1 MPLGARSVFKT
12 KPRHRCLGDEFNSLL
27 RRIGYEYPLDIAR
40 VNCALIQKLAPHEVE
55 QGQPIVTAD
64 EYERKV
70 GNLLGLNQHECFK
83 YFIERA
89 ETSGHRDKTIRI
101 FHEHQLPNIKM
112 IEGNPAIEVGVG
124 LLLVKKFDVAPNG
137 VAAGFFGAAIG
148 SFHNSRPAT
157 GHYGKPGACELR
169 TCIAGPSVIR
179 MVIRKSSRSKDGYT
193 RSNKVKRA
201 KAANQLGK
209 NAKSREEFETSRL
222 RPLKELDLLR
232 LGLSLSP
239 FRQPQTLGNSRVGFN
254 DLGLLMHYA
263 MAIKSLPLAARMRK
277 TTSGRGGEAES
288 NLTLSINY
296 VATVAGS
303 DAFVLHWHPSL
314 HVLVE
319 AP

>member
-12 KPRHRCLGDEFNSLL
+12 KPRHRCPGDEFDSLL

-40 VNCALIQKLAPHEVE
+40 VNRALIQKLTPQEVH
-55 QGQPIVTAD
+55 QRQPEFPAD
-64 EYERKV
+64 EHERKI
-70 GNLLGLNQHECFK
+70 GDLLGLHQHERLED
-83 YFIERA
+83 FIECA

-112 IEGNPAIEVGVG
+112 IEGNPAIEVGVR
-124 LLLVKKFDVAPNG
+124 LLLMKKFDVAPNR

-148 SFHNSRPAT
+148 SFHNAWAAT
-157 GHYGKPGACELR
+157 GHNGKAGSCELR
-169 TCIAGPSVIR
+169 ASVAGPLVIR
-179 MVIRKSSRSKDGYT
+179 MIVGESSGSEYGYAWADEM
-193 RSNKVKRA
+193 KRA

-209 NAKSREEFETSRL
+209 NAKSREEFETAWL
-222 RPLKELDLLR
+222 RPLEELDLFRLR
-232 LGLSLSP
+232 LSLSP
-239 FRQPQTLGNSRVGFN
+239 FRQPQALGNSRVGFN

-288 NLTLSINY
+288 MLTLPITY
-296 VATVAGS
+296 VATVAGA
-303 DAFVLHWHPSL
+303 DALALHWHPSL